1 MKMMG
6 MQDVPCSSKPL
17 YLPSFQ
23 EHEPSN
29 TDSRQQHPNPMFSN
43 QAGGLTAM
51 TKQTLEATAKAMVAR
66 GKGILAA
73 DESFPTIKK
82 RFTSINLE
90 STEKTRRDYRD
101 LLFTAPGIEDY
112 ISGVILFD
120 ETLRQ
125 QSLAGKPF
133 PALLSDRGIIP
144 GIKVDMGLTNIPG
157 TQEEKATRGLDG
169 LETRLEEYRQ
179 LGARF
184 AKWRAVIS
192 IGDHKPTP
200 LCVKINAHSLARY
213 AAICQEQG
221 LVPIVEPEVLINGG
235 HDLDRCERVMEQTL
249 RKVFSELAR
258 HGVSLEGMILKPS
271 MVTSGIDNP
280 KQADIATV
288 AKATIRCFKRCVPAA
303 VPGIAFLSGGQ
314 SSEMATAH
322 LDAMNRL
329 GGAPWELSFSYGRAL
344 QEKTL
349 LTWQGK
355 DTNRELA
362 QKTLLHRAKCNGAAR
377 FGTYSEKM
385 EGEL

>member
-1 MKMMG
+1 
-6 MQDVPCSSKPL
+6 
-17 YLPSFQ
+17 
-23 EHEPSN
+23 
-29 TDSRQQHPNPMFSN
+29 
-43 QAGGLTAM
+43 
-51 TKQTLEATAKAMVAR
+51 
-66 GKGILAA
+66 
-73 DESFPTIKK
+73 
-82 RFTSINLE
+82 
-90 STEKTRRDYRD
+90 
-101 LLFTAPGIEDY
+101 
-112 ISGVILFD
+112 
-120 ETLRQ
+120 
-125 QSLAGKPF
+125 
-133 PALLSDRGIIP
+133 
-144 GIKVDMGLTNIPG
+144 
-157 TQEEKATRGLDG
+157 
-169 LETRLEEYRQ
+169 
-179 LGARF
+179 
-184 AKWRAVIS
+184 
-192 IGDHKPTP
+192 
-200 LCVKINAHSLARY
+200 
-213 AAICQEQG
+213 
-221 LVPIVEPEVLINGG
+221 
-235 HDLDRCERVMEQTL
+235 MEQTL

-288 AKATIRCFKRCVPAA
+288 AKATIRCFKRSVPAA

-355 DTNRELA
+355 NTNRELA